1 MDMHAFLIL
10 LAGQVAGYLVG
21 GIPFAYL
28 VARWKTGRDIR
39 TIGSGNVGATNVGR
53 LLGFHYF
60 ILVFALDFA
69 KGALPVLAAQ
79 HLSSHGM
86 TNGPH
91 YLPEVVGF
99 AAILG
104 HVFPIYLGMKG
115 GKGVATTIGV
125 LLCLVTWPTLAGLG
139 AFILLVLLTRMI
151 SAGSIAF
158 AVTFAVV
165 YQLITAEPW
174 GSSKV
179 ALSSLVMVLAALVI
193 LKHSSN
199 VKRIISGT
207 EPKISLFGSRKRPDE
222 SAPSDH

>member
-1 MDMHAFLIL
+1 MDMHAFLTL
-10 LAGQVAGYLVG
+10 LTGQVAGYLVG

-53 LLGFHYF
+53 LLGFRYF
-60 ILVFALDFA
+60 ILVFLLDFA

-79 HLSSHGM
+79 YVAAHDMANS
-86 TNGPH
+86 PQ

-151 SAGSIAF
+151 SVGSIGF

-165 YQLITAEPW
+165 YQLITPEPW
-174 GSSKV
+174 GSSKL

-193 LKHSSN
+193 LKHTSN

-207 EPKISLFGSRKRPDE
+207 EPKISLFGSRKKSVE
-222 SAPSDH
+222 SATSSD

>member
-1 MDMHAFLIL
+1 MDMHAFLML
-10 LAGQVAGYLVG
+10 LAGQVVGYLVG

-28 VARWKTGRDIR
+28 VARWKTGQDIR
-39 TIGSGNVGATNVGR
+39 KIGSGNVGATNVGR
-53 LLGFHYF
+53 LLGFRYF
-60 ILVFALDFA
+60 LLVFALDFA
-69 KGALPVLAAQ
+69 KGALPVLGAQ

-86 TNGPH
+86 TGAPQ
-91 YLPEVVGF
+91 YLPEAVGF

-104 HVFPIYLGMKG
+104 HLFPIYLGMKG

-125 LLCLVTWPTLAGLG
+125 LLCLVTIPTLAGLG

-151 SAGSIAF
+151 SVGSIAF

-165 YQLITAEPW
+165 YQLITPEPW
-174 GSSKV
+174 GPSKV

-193 LKHSSN
+193 LKHTSN

-207 EPKISLFGSRKRPDE
+207 EPKIGLFKSRKKSEE
-222 SAPSDH
+222 SSPPGE